1 MAIKSPGTVPSFNA
15 RISLRTT
22 SLAGKF
28 LRAVLTNCNVQP
40 DQMAEFSIQNIQLRV
55 SDIRK
60 SWMMQLPYRLDGTA
74 DPKSRRHMP
83 SVSSQST
90 HIEEHSYR
98 GAPGSRKGRI
108 PHDAASDS
116 RSGSKPRRR
125 GWSSRTS
132 VEGFRVQGTA
142 VIRVQP
148 SYEQGVKLSY
158 LLWFRACQK
167 ESVAEQY
174 CKPISAVQT

>member
-1 MAIKSPGTVPSFNA
+1 MAIKSPGTVPSFDA
-15 RISLRTT
+15 KISLRTA
-22 SLAGKF
+22 SLTGKF

-40 DQMAEFSIQNIQLRV
+40 DQMAEFSIQNIQQRV
-55 SDIRK
+55 SDIGK
-60 SWMMQLPYRLDGTA
+60 SWMMQFPYRLDGTA
-74 DPKSRRHMP
+74 GPKSRRHMP

-90 HIEEHSYR
+90 HMEEHSYR

-148 SYEQGVKLSY
+148 SHEQGVKLSY

-167 ESVAEQY
+167 KSVADQY